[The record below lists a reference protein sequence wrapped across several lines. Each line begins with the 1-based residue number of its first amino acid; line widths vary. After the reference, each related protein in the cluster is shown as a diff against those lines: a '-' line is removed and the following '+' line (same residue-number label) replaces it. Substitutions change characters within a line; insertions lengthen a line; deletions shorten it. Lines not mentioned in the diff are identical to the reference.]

1 MTIDQFRREV
11 DRIIDK
17 VEMAS
22 FNKGFESCLDAI
34 DASFNKGFE
43 SCLDAIDELS
53 NQLWNEGK
61 KTEAEALRS
70 AVKEL
75 KGENIEA

>member
-22 FNKGFESCLDAI
+22 YNKGFEAVLDA
-34 DASFNKGFE
+34 
-43 SCLDAIDELS
+43 LDEIS
-53 NQLWNEGK
+53 NRYWNEGAVAY
-61 KTEAEALRS
+61 AECLRH
-70 AVKEL
+70 VIKEL
-75 KGENIEA
+75 KGENVEA

>member
-22 FNKGFESCLDAI
+22 YNKGFEAVLDA
-34 DASFNKGFE
+34 
-43 SCLDAIDELS
+43 LDELS
-53 NQLWNEGK
+53 NQLWNDGK

-75 KGENIEA
+75 KGENVEA

>member
-22 FNKGFESCLDAI
+22 YNKGFEAVLDA
-34 DASFNKGFE
+34 
-43 SCLDAIDELS
+43 LDEIS
-53 NQLWNEGK
+53 NRLWNDGK

-75 KGENIEA
+75 KGENLED

>member
-22 FNKGFESCLDAI
+22 YNKGFEAVLDA
-34 DASFNKGFE
+34 
-43 SCLDAIDELS
+43 LDEIS
-53 NQLWNEGK
+53 NRLWNDGK

-75 KGENIEA
+75 KGENIED

>member
-22 FNKGFESCLDAI
+22 FNNGFESA
-34 DASFNKGFE
+34 
-43 SCLDAIDELS
+43 LDAIDELS
-53 NQLWNEGK
+53 NQLWNDGK
-61 KTEAEALRS
+61 PTEAEALRS

-75 KGENIEA
+75 KGENVEA

>member
-22 FNKGFESCLDAI
+22 FNNGFESA
-34 DASFNKGFE
+34 
-43 SCLDAIDELS
+43 LDAIDELS
-53 NQLWNEGK
+53 NQLWNDGK
-61 KTEAEALRS
+61 QTEAEALRS

-75 KGENIEA
+75 KGENVEA

>member
-1 MTIDQFRREV
+1 MTIDDFRREV

-22 FNKGFESCLDAI
+22 YNKGFEAVLDA
-34 DASFNKGFE
+34 
-43 SCLDAIDELS
+43 LDEMS
-53 NQLWNEGK
+53 NRYWNEGAVGY
-61 KTEAEALRS
+61 AECLRK

-75 KGENIEA
+75 KGENVEN

>member
-22 FNKGFESCLDAI
+22 FNNGFESA
-34 DASFNKGFE
+34 
-43 SCLDAIDELS
+43 LDAIDELS
-53 NQLWNEGK
+53 NQLWNDGK
-61 KTEAEALRS
+61 KIEAEALRS

-75 KGENIEA
+75 KGENVEA

>member
-22 FNKGFESCLDAI
+22 YNKGFEAVLDA
-34 DASFNKGFE
+34 
-43 SCLDAIDELS
+43 LDEIS
-53 NQLWNEGK
+53 NRLWNDGK

-75 KGENIEA
+75 KGENLEA